1 VEGLKAGLLLWFV
14 VDFPQKRLFQWK
26 SIADAAI
33 ALNANFSKPSN
44 LRNNEKNIFMKTTP
58 EQRVKD
64 YIEKTGTTDAERIR
78 LAMKRKSEGSVPMSV
93 IRAVLVGQP
102 VPEGKPVAPSAAK
115 PRFKKITRE
124 QFAKQF
130 DSKTRTREAIVAGL
144 KRIGPEEL
152 VPDHLFR
159 SEYCR
164 DALTSQWRAVASES
178 EFFEYQVKADGKIH
192 WAQPDTISWALENVQ
207 GAKEPY

>member
-1 VEGLKAGLLLWFV
+1 
-14 VDFPQKRLFQWK
+14 
-26 SIADAAI
+26 
-33 ALNANFSKPSN
+33 
-44 LRNNEKNIFMKTTP
+44 MKTH
-58 EQRVKD
+58 EQRVRE
-64 YIEKTGTTDAERIR
+64 YIARTGASDAERIR
-78 LAMKRKSEGSVPMSV
+78 LAMRRKSEGPVPMAV
-93 IRAVLVGQP
+93 IRAVLAGRP
-102 VPEGKPVAPSAAK
+102 APEGKPAVLSAPAK

-130 DSKTRTREAIVAGL
+130 DSKTRTREAIVAGI

-178 EFFEYQVKADGKIH
+178 EFFDYQVKADGKIH
-192 WAQPDTISWALENVQ
+192 WAQPPTVEWALESVQ